1 MNTLTTTERGLIAA
15 LIISDLVSF
24 LLLLYNLFL
33 VTPRERD
40 MIPIFLFIMPAVYLE
55 TKRKLQEEENRD
67 FQHKNLLRVL
77 LSCLIITESMNLIL
91 III

>member
-1 MNTLTTTERGLIAA
+1 MKTLNNTERGLIAA
-15 LIISDLVSF
+15 LIISDLVSL

-33 VTPRERD
+33 ASPGERD
-40 MIPIFLFIMPAVYLE
+40 MIPIFLMIMPAVYLE
-55 TKRKLQEEENRD
+55 TKRKLREEENQD
-67 FQHKNLLRVL
+67 FQHKTFLRVL